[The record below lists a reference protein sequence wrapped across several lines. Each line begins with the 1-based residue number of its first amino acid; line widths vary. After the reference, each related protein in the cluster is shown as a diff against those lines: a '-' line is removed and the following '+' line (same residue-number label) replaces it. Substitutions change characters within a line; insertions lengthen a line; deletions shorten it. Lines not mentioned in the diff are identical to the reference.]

1 MKGLSPRYFHAKSWV
16 SLVKPGTAS
25 RKQAHKVLF
34 PLVKILFPISFRFVV
49 CECLVECPAHAVAHE
64 LVHWSALFSTVLGAV
79 GYRFAAATVSMLASG
94 GGGGLTRSANPVS
107 SRGLLLL
114 GGSGSCGM
122 DSVGLYLVEHVAE
135 IVAHGVHSRFSLCC
149 VTLCRYACCLAL
161 PLSPCAF
168 PCCGNVI

>member
-16 SLVKPGTAS
+16 SLVKPGTAANKLTRS
-25 RKQAHKVLF
+25 CFLWLNSCFRS
-34 PLVKILFPISFRFVV
+34 PSIRFVV
-49 CECLVECPAHAVAHE
+49 CKCLVACPAHAVAHE